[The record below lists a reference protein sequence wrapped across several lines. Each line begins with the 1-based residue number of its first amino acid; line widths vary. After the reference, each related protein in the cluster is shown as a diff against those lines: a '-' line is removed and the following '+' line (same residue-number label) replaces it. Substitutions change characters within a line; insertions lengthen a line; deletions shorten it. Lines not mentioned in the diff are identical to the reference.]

1 MKQST
6 VLLLALAPITCW
18 GATAEEEALQQQ
30 LDQLRQQ
37 LIQQNQALHQ
47 LQARLEAVK
56 AAGATN
62 TTAAATGAVAGATA
76 ATAQQDAATRRTPE
90 AGRSTEDLMLEQHN
104 VFDRALTLDFGLS
117 YQHYNRKDL
126 ALRGFLALDAIFL
139 GEINLDRVRSDQ
151 WTADLVTR
159 YTLNDRWQLELAIP
173 YLYRNTNYQ
182 STGKENSS
190 RDFEEQSVS
199 DGGLGDLSMAVY
211 YRVLAEDENWPDL
224 VWNLRAKAPTGKDPY
239 GIEFNTSASGNL
251 NTPKELATGNGLWEL
266 STGFSLV
273 RTLDPAILFAN
284 FNYGHSLKQDF
295 DDISYLPG
303 NQPGSIQ
310 LGDWYEYGLGVAF
323 ALNERF
329 SLSFNINQRITR
341 ESEQGSEGFDMEKVT
356 GTDANAASFGMGS
369 TWAITDNLS
378 MAVNWSAGLTT
389 DAPDYSIGLRFPYR
403 F

>member
-6 VLLLALAPITCW
+6 MLLLTLAPLTCW

-37 LIQQNQALHQ
+37 LILQNQALHQ

-56 AAGATN
+56 AASAT
-62 TTAAATGAVAGATA
+62 TTA
-76 ATAQQDAATRRTPE
+76 ATATGGAVAATASQPEPTRRTPE

-104 VFDRALTLDFGLS
+104 VFDRALTFDFGLS

-159 YTLNDRWQLELAIP
+159 YTLNDSWQLELAVP
-173 YLYRNTNYQ
+173 YMMRNTNYQ

-190 RDFEEQSVS
+190 RDFEEKSVS
-199 DGGLGDLSMAVY
+199 DGGLGDLSLAIY
-211 YRVLAEDENWPDL
+211 YRVMAEDEDWPDL

-239 GIEFNTSASGNL
+239 GIEFESSESGNL
-251 NTPKELATGNGLWEL
+251 VTPKELATGNGLWQL

-273 RTLDPAILFAN
+273 KTLDPAILFAN
-284 FNYGHSLKQDF
+284 LNYGHSLKQDF
-295 DDISYLPG
+295 DDISYQPG
-303 NQPGSIQ
+303 EQPGSIQ

-329 SLSFNINQRITR
+329 SLSFNVNQRISQ
-341 ESEQGSEGFDMEKVT
+341 EAEQGSEGFDMEKVT
-356 GTDANAASFGMGS
+356 GSDANAASFGMGS
-369 TWAITDNLS
+369 TWAMTDRLS

-389 DAPDYSIGLRFPYR
+389 DAPDYSIGVRFPYR

>member
-1 MKQST
+1 MKQSP
-6 VLLLALAPITCW
+6 LLLMMLTPLTCW

-56 AAGATN
+56 SSGV
-62 TTAAATGAVAGATA
+62 TTTGSGAAAVTPAK
-76 ATAQQDAATRRTPE
+76 AQQEPGRRSPE
-90 AGRSTEDLMLEQHN
+90 PGRSTEDLLLEQHN
-104 VFDRALTLDFGLS
+104 VFDRALTFDLGLS

-151 WTADLVTR
+151 ISADLVTR

-173 YLYRNTNYQ
+173 YLFRSSNYQ
-182 STGKENSS
+182 STGKDNSS
-190 RDFEEQSVS
+190 RSFEEQSIS
-199 DGGLGDLSMAVY
+199 DGGLGDLSLAVY
-211 YRVLAEDENWPDL
+211 YRVMAEDEEWPDL
-224 VWNLRAKAPTGKDPY
+224 VWNVRVKAPTGKDPY
-239 GIEFNTSASGNL
+239 GIELDTSASGNL
-251 NTPKELATGNGLWEL
+251 MTPKELATGNGLWQL

-284 FNYGHSLKQDF
+284 INYGHSLKEDF
-295 DDISYLPG
+295 DDISYQPG
-303 NQPGSIQ
+303 QQPGSVQ
-310 LGDWYEYGLGVAF
+310 LGDWFEYGLGVAF

-341 ESEQGSEGFDMEKVT
+341 ESEQGAEGFGMEKVI
-356 GTDANAASFGMGS
+356 GSDANAASFGMGS
-369 TWAITDNLS
+369 TWAITDRLS
-378 MAVNWSAGLTT
+378 MVVNWSAGLTT
-389 DAPDYSIGLRFPYR
+389 DAPDYSIGIRFPYR

>member
-6 VLLLALAPITCW
+6 VLLIALTPFACW

-56 AAGATN
+56 ATGAT
-62 TTAAATGAVAGATA
+62 TVAAEGAAAA
-76 ATAQQDAATRRTPE
+76 AAAPSQPDPARRAPE
-90 AGRSTEDLMLEQHN
+90 VGRSTEDLMIEQHN
-104 VFDRALTLDFGLS
+104 VFDHALTLDFGLS

-159 YTLNDRWQLELAIP
+159 YTLNDRWQLELAVP
-173 YLYRNTNYQ
+173 YMYRNTNYQ

-190 RDFEEQSVS
+190 REFEEQTVS
-199 DGGLGDLSMAVY
+199 DGGLGDLSLAIY
-211 YRVLAEDENWPDL
+211 YRVLAEDEDWPDL

-239 GIEFNTSASGNL
+239 GIEIMTSESGNL
-251 NTPKELATGNGLWEL
+251 MVPKDLATGNGLWQL

-273 RTLDPAILFAN
+273 KTMDPAILFAN
-284 FNYGHSLKQDF
+284 LNYGHSLKQDF
-295 DDISYLPG
+295 DDVSYQPG
-303 NQPGSIQ
+303 DQPGSIQ

-329 SLSFNINQRITR
+329 SLSFNINQRITL
-341 ESEQGSEGFDMEKVT
+341 ESSQGAEGFDMEKVT
-356 GTDANAASFGMGS
+356 GSDANAASFGMGS
-369 TWAITDNLS
+369 TWAITDKLS